1 MTQSIRGVCVVT
13 GANGGLGKATCIA
26 LAERGATVVM
36 IARDRQRGEAARSEI
51 LARIPTA
58 KAELFTGDLGS
69 PADVRRLAQEITA
82 KHPAIRA
89 FVSTAAVFRSRREVT
104 ADGLEAMF
112 ATNHL
117 APYLLGRLLLPALER
132 AAPSHVVVVT
142 APATTKP
149 DFDDLQ
155 AERRF
160 SAYGAFGASMVGKL
174 LFSLALAR
182 RVDPAKTTV
191 IALHPGLMKT
201 ELMNQ
206 SAAPLRFLLRL
217 ISRSPH
223 RTAAAIARLISGE
236 LPVPN
241 GSCVAV
247 AKVKRP
253 PRLVLDQGLQERMW
267 SESARLVGLPI

>member
-1 MTQSIRGVCVVT
+1 MTQPIRGVCVVT
-13 GANGGLGKATCIA
+13 GATGGLGKATCIE
-26 LAERGATVVM
+26 LARRGATVVM
-36 IARDRQRGEAARSEI
+36 IARDRQRGEAARDNVLNEVSG
-51 LARIPTA
+51 A
-58 KAELFTGDLGS
+58 KLELVTGNLGS
-69 PADVRRLAQEITA
+69 SADVRRLAQEITA

-89 FVSTAAVFRSRREVT
+89 FVSTAAVFRSKRELT
-104 ADGLEAMF
+104 PDGLEAMF

-132 AAPSHVVVVT
+132 GAPSHVVVVT
-142 APATTKP
+142 APATTNP

-155 AERRF
+155 SERRF
-160 SAYGAFGASMVGKL
+160 RPYGAFGASMVGKL

-182 RVDPAKTTV
+182 RVEPGKITV

-201 ELMNQ
+201 ELMNE

-217 ISRSPH
+217 ISRPPQ
-223 RTAAAIARLISGE
+223 RTAAAIANLISGD

-241 GSCVAV
+241 GSFVAID
-247 AKVKRP
+247 KVKRP

-267 SESARLVGLPI
+267 SESAKLVGLPV